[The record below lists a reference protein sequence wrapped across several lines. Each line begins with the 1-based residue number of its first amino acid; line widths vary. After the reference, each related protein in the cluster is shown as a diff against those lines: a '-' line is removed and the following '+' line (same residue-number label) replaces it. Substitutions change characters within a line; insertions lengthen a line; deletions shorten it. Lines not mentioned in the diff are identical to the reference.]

1 MHTCSLC
8 FGQCRAKLRLCADIW
23 PHLGDAFHLN
33 HKGHSALISLPLCL
47 CQFVQVL
54 HTPLG
59 RCIREIADTVHFQ
72 CAAFDFQQVLLFAL
86 FHVKVDAGLPIG
98 EFRLDI
104 VVALFC
110 KPLSYHLIGCL
121 TVHIDP
127 AEALLVYRHKVVFCF
142 AFRVVR
148 HFQPHRSTGQQ
159 QFPAPPGVLDMD
171 GFHRSIHFHIGNK
184 AVGTV
189 NKNAVCD
196 FSVFQSLLHFQ
207 YRIRELCPSCLPR
220 YSSTTILPL
229 SLLQSSSLQ

>member
-1 MHTCSLC
+1 MISVTESRKAFFCRLHPSRCSMISRPSRPTWQSKNSSCRC
-8 FGQCRAKLRLCADIW
+8 F
-23 PHLGDAFHLN
+23 
-33 HKGHSALISLPLCL
+33 
-47 CQFVQVL
+47 
-54 HTPLG
+54 TPRSVG
-59 RCIREIADTVHFQ
+59 ASG
-72 CAAFDFQQVLLFAL
+72 
-86 FHVKVDAGLPIG
+86 K
-98 EFRLDI
+98 
-104 VVALFC
+104 
-110 KPLSYHLIGCL
+110 YGCL

-127 AEALLVYRHKVVFCF
+127 TKALLVYRHKVVFCF

-159 QFPAPPGVLDMD
+159 QFPAPPGVFDMD
-171 GFHRSIHFHIGNK
+171 GFHCSIHFHMGNK

-207 YRIRELCPSCLPR
+207 YRIREPCPSCLPR